1 MAHRMAHQFERCVG
15 AHSMTAQRGK
25 GEGSIYQRADGKW
38 VGAIELGWTDKG
50 TRRRKRIINAN
61 KKIVVDGLREL
72 RNTAH
77 IYGGDAPNG
86 GYTIATWLDYW
97 LTNIAAPRVRPRTL
111 DGYRTSVTQHI
122 VPFIGKK
129 RLDKLTPAHIRQVH
143 VSLDNQGLAGSTA
156 LKAHRVLSKALVD
169 AEREG
174 HITRNVAEL
183 VDAPRKNSAQMTAL
197 TADQARTLLASV
209 ADDRLSS
216 RWVAALSLGARQ
228 GELLGLQW
236 DHVNFDDGTVDLSW
250 QLQRLGYQHGCTP
263 PCGRTRAGDC
273 PKAQLRVRRGFE
285 YKRLYGALCLTRPKS
300 RAGQRVIPMP
310 AALHA
315 ALKQHANKSTAS
327 PHGLVWTRPDGQ
339 PIDPRDDLEAWHD
352 ALTAAKLPSVQLH
365 AARHTTATLL
375 LEAGVDTKVIAAI
388 LGHSDAVVTRG
399 YQHVNQ
405 VLAAEALDRLDNVL
419 AIEA

>member
-1 MAHRMAHQFERCVG
+1 MRRCEQQL
-15 AHSMTAQRGK
+15 SKQRGK

-38 VGAIELGWTDKG
+38 VGSIELGWTDKG
-50 TRRRKRIINAN
+50 TRRRKRIISAD
-61 KKIVVDGLREL
+61 KRIVVDGLREL
-72 RNTAH
+72 HKTAH
-77 IYGGDAPNG
+77 VYGAQAPNG
-86 GYTIATWLDYW
+86 GYTVATWLDYW

-111 DGYRTSVTQHI
+111 DGYRTCITQHI
-122 VPFIGKK
+122 TPYIGTK

-143 VSLDNQGLAGSTA
+143 VSLEQSGRAGATA

-174 HITRNVAEL
+174 HIPRNVAQL
-183 VDAPRKNSAQMTAL
+183 VDAPRKSNKQMTAL
-197 TADQARTLLASV
+197 TATQARTLLASV
-209 ADDRLSS
+209 ADDPLSS

-236 DHVNFDDGTVDLSW
+236 DNVDFDNHTIDLAW
-250 QLQRLGYQHGCTP
+250 QLQRLGYRHGCTQ
-263 PCGRTRAGDC
+263 PCGRRRAADC
-273 PKAQLRVRRGFE
+273 PKAQLAVRKGFE
-285 YKRLYGALCLTRPKS
+285 HKRLYGALCLTRPKS

-310 AALHA
+310 AVLHA
-315 ALKQHANKSTAS
+315 ALKKHATTAIRG

-339 PIDPRDDLEAWHD
+339 PIDPRDDLTAWHD
-352 ALTAAKLPSVQLH
+352 ALTAAKLPAVQLH

-375 LEAGVDTKVIAAI
+375 LEAGVDAKVIAAI

-405 VLAAEALDRLDNVL
+405 VLAAAALERLDVLL
-419 AIEA
+419 AIDG